1 MKNNVNRQWVLANH
15 PTGMVTTADFNQ
27 VDTEITPPG
36 DGEILVK
43 VTHVA
48 FEPAMRGWI
57 AEGDSYVK
65 GVQIGE
71 VMRAQTVGE
80 VIESNN
86 ADYKPGDRVSGF
98 FGWQEYAT
106 VNPVGGMFPTQ
117 VLPDAVTA
125 EMALSALGIT
135 GLTAWGGLLD
145 IGQPKEGD
153 MVVVSGAA
161 GATGNIAGQIAKIKG
176 CKVIGIAGGP
186 EKCQWLVDELGFNG
200 AIDYKEGDVS
210 KKLKELCPDGINVFF
225 DNVGGEILEAAL
237 NNLAQ
242 FAKVVICGGI
252 TGYNEEE
259 LPSGPR
265 NYMNLVLTSSNM
277 EGFLLGQFGPK
288 LGQAAAELG
297 QWVAEGKLKYTVDVQ
312 EGFEN
317 VPQTFLRLFEGK
329 NLGKQLCKIA

>member
-135 GLTAWGGLLD
+135 GLTAWRVARHWSTKGRRHGRCLWRRGCHRQHCGPNCQDQGLQGYRHRRWARKMPMAGRR
-145 IGQPKEGD
+145 IG
-153 MVVVSGAA
+153 
-161 GATGNIAGQIAKIKG
+161 
-176 CKVIGIAGGP
+176 
-186 EKCQWLVDELGFNG
+186 L
-200 AIDYKEGDVS
+200 
-210 KKLKELCPDGINVFF
+210 
-225 DNVGGEILEAAL
+225 
-237 NNLAQ
+237 
-242 FAKVVICGGI
+242 
-252 TGYNEEE
+252 
-259 LPSGPR
+259 
-265 NYMNLVLTSSNM
+265 
-277 EGFLLGQFGPK
+277 
-288 LGQAAAELG
+288 
-297 QWVAEGKLKYTVDVQ
+297 
-312 EGFEN
+312 
-317 VPQTFLRLFEGK
+317 
-329 NLGKQLCKIA
+329 